1 MVTIDQWCI
10 DDNKNYCTRRMDSN
24 RSYLQLDTY
33 DNMLKDISFLFRNE
47 TYSNNIFDTLGI
59 VVDGDFEIETLLVSS
74 FIRNMFLGF

>member
-1 MVTIDQWCI
+1 
-10 DDNKNYCTRRMDSN
+10 MDSN

-47 TYSNNIFDTLGI
+47 TYSNNIFDTLEI
-59 VVDGDFEIETLLVSS
+59 VIDGDFEIETLLVSS